1 MIALPGYLRGLC
13 FAGPYAFVG
22 LSKIRPTSMFD
33 DVPLSANKDELKCGV
48 AVVDLAR
55 GTLAG
60 MLEFLE
66 GVDEIFAVEVLPGIQ
81 CPAICGPNVLYDS
94 NQPIYAIP
102 GEWLSRAR

>member
-1 MIALPGYLRGLC
+1 LS

-33 DVPLSANKDELKCGV
+33 DVPLSARKDTLKCGV
-48 AVVDLAR
+48 AVVDLAC
-55 GTLAG
+55 GELAG

-66 GVDEIFAVEVLPGIQ
+66 GVDEIFAVEVLHGVE
-81 CPAICGPNVLYDS
+81 CPAISGPNVLYDT

-102 GEWLSRAR
+102 EEWLSRAR